1 MEPDCLWSSAQL
13 GGSRDFWSRDGT
25 EELERGQSLS
35 TLAFKE
41 LKVSVKWDHRGEK
54 GQTQP

>member
-1 MEPDCLWSSAQL
+1 MEEVEQ
-13 GGSRDFWSRDGT
+13 
-25 EELERGQSLS
+25 GQSLS

-41 LKVSVKWDHRGEK
+41 LKVSMKWDHLGEK